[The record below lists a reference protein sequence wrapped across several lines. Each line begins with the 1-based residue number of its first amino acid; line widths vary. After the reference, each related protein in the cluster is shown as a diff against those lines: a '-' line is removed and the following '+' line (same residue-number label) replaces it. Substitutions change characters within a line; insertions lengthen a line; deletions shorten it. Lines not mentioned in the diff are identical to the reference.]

1 MQPGASR
8 SNLSLIDG
16 RCPGLGARA
25 RPAGVWIEQR
35 LVVLTL
41 LRGSEGARYAHVR
54 GLTARAMTR
63 LAWRYMTETQGE
75 AALSPLMPFVL
86 ERTFTR
92 TIDTIA
98 DTLGQYG
105 DGPSIQAAID
115 LVGRYQL
122 AGLLMAPKHRGQG
135 GPRSQSSE

>member
-1 MQPGASR
+1 M
-8 SNLSLIDG
+8 
-16 RCPGLGARA
+16 
-25 RPAGVWIEQR
+25 V
-35 LVVLTL
+35 
-41 LRGSEGARYAHVR
+41 
-54 GLTARAMTR
+54 RAMTR

-98 DTLGQYG
+98 DTLGPYG

-135 GPRSQSSE
+135 GPRYQSSE

>member
-1 MQPGASR
+1 
-8 SNLSLIDG
+8 
-16 RCPGLGARA
+16 
-25 RPAGVWIEQR
+25 
-35 LVVLTL
+35 
-41 LRGSEGARYAHVR
+41 
-54 GLTARAMTR
+54 MTR

-75 AALSPLMPFVL
+75 AALSPLTPFVL

-122 AGLLMAPKHRGQG
+122 AGLQSPMAPKHRGQG